1 MEEKKNLEEMNYKKL
16 NDDYLD
22 KITGGIAPGPPVP
35 WICPYCARIV
45 MIKGKS
51 EVESH
56 SNRCS
61 EWPDGVNID
70 DLPGIPHS

>member
-35 WICPYCARIV
+35 WICPYCARH
-45 MIKGKS
+45 
-51 EVESH
+51 SH
-56 SNRCS
+56 IGFCTYENR
-61 EWPDGVNID
+61 
-70 DLPGIPHS
+70 L